1 MISIIKF
8 ALLII
13 LFTSCSFNDV
23 GGFWS
28 QEKDLKNEMS
38 DFESLFNVK
47 KLSSK
52 EFNKK
57 FNFLLNKKDLKVNT
71 NSNKDSNDGYVLF
84 EGKLERIQKYNFSKI
99 ENFHEIETNLVFNND
114 NLIFFDN
121 KGSILSFD
129 KNSKLKCKIKNYSKI

>member
-57 FNFLLNKKDLKVNT
+57 FN
-71 NSNKDSNDGYVLF
+71 
-84 EGKLERIQKYNFSKI
+84 
-99 ENFHEIETNLVFNND
+99 
-114 NLIFFDN
+114 
-121 KGSILSFD
+121 
-129 KNSKLKCKIKNYSKI
+129 